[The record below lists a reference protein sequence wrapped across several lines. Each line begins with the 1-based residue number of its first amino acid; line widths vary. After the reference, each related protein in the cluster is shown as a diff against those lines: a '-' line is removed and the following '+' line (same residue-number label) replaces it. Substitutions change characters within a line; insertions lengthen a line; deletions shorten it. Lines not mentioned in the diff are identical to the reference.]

1 MTKLNPPN
9 ERIKRDYARYQR
21 EARGKSE
28 ATVDAILKALA
39 RFEDYTGHRDFAP
52 LHREQ
57 AIGFKP
63 RLASTEA
70 IHTGEPLSIATQVA
84 TLTAVREFFTWLAW
98 RPGFR
103 SKIHI
108 PDTDYFRP
116 TLRDGTRA
124 KAKKLRDFPS
134 LEQIRAVI
142 AAMPTGTTV
151 ERRNR
156 ALIAFTTLTG
166 IRDDALASLSLR
178 HIDLAHTPPLV
189 RQEPDRV
196 RTKFGKAINTYFF
209 PLDGGWTQIVR
220 EWVAELQGQQLF
232 APTDPLFPR
241 TRVGLD
247 ANRSFHATGIER
259 RHWSNAS
266 AIRRIFREAF
276 EANGLPY
283 FPPHS
288 FRHTL
293 GHLMQTACRTPEQIK
308 AWSQNLGHENVGTT
322 LTSYGRIDPHHQ
334 GEIIGS
340 ISLTRDASGE
350 DILARIKALVS

>member
-1 MTKLNPPN
+1 MKLNPRN
-9 ERIKRDYARYQR
+9 ERLKRDYARYQR
-21 EARGKSE
+21 EARGKSV
-28 ATVDAILKALA
+28 ATVDAMLKALA
-39 RFEDYTGHRDFAP
+39 RFEDYAGHRDFAP
-52 LHREQ
+52 FHREQ
-57 AIGFKP
+57 AIGFKQ
-63 RLASTEA
+63 RLAATDA
-70 IHTGEPLSIATQVA
+70 LHTGEPLSIATQVA

-108 PDTDYFRP
+108 PDTEYFRP
-116 TLRDGTRA
+116 ALRDGTRA
-124 KAKKLRDFPS
+124 KARKLRDFPS

-142 AAMPTGTTV
+142 AGMPTATV
-151 ERRNR
+151 LERRNR
-156 ALIAFTTLTG
+156 ALIAFTILTG
-166 IRDDALASLSLR
+166 IRDDALASLSLC
-178 HIDLAHTPPLV
+178 HVDLAHTPPLV

-209 PLDGGWTQIVR
+209 PLDEVWVQIVR
-220 EWVAELQGQQLF
+220 EWVAELRGPHLF

-241 TRVGLD
+241 TRVGVG
-247 ANRSFHATGIER
+247 AERSFRAEGIAR
-259 RHWSNAS
+259 RHWSSAA

-276 EANGLPY
+276 AAGGLPY

-322 LTSYGRIDPHHQ
+322 LTSYGTIDPHRQ
-334 GEIIGS
+334 GEIIAGIARAQS
-340 ISLTRDASGE
+340 ASGE
-350 DILARIKALVS
+350 DILAKIKALVG